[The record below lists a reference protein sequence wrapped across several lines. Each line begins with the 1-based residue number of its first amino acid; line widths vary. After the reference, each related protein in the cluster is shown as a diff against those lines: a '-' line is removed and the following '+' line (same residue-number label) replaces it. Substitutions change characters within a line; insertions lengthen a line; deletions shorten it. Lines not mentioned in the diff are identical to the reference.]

1 MPTTSSEADPGPDA
15 TPSEAPDGAADAR
28 MWNRLTALHA
38 QVEGRLATVLQ
49 RRHGLGLSE
58 YRALGLLAEAPR
70 SELRMQELATGLGLN
85 QSSVTRLVARLGAA
99 DFTYRDL
106 CPDDKRGVYT
116 VLTDTGRTRHRE
128 ARATYEEALTGALDE
143 AAAGAPELAPLLG
156 AARGALG

>member
-1 MPTTSSEADPGPDA
+1 MPTTSSDPSPDA
-15 TPSEAPDGAADAR
+15 TPSEAPRGAADAR

-85 QSSVTRLVARLGAA
+85 QSSVTRLVARLAAA

-116 VLTDTGRTRHRE
+116 VLTDAGRARHRE

-143 AAAGAPELAPLLG
+143 AALGAPELAPLLS
-156 AARGALG
+156 AARGSLA